1 MRSAERSVPAVRV
14 LPKQPAPVW
23 VVVVI
28 GCGTVILYAVLAA
41 LQILVVN
48 PLAAVPGAG
57 LSEIYGGISQAGESP
72 GIPLTLTVLGGGI
85 VLALAL
91 AALLLRNR
99 ATTPVAAALGYLT
112 MLALGAPALFI
123 ASFPAGMAVADTFL
137 VSGGDHSGWSTALYL
152 FSTVALIAAAA
163 LPIADAL
170 RRRSDRQELRG
181 A

>member
-1 MRSAERSVPAVRV
+1 MSV

-23 VVVVI
+23 MVVVT
-28 GCGTVILYAVLAA
+28 GCGAIILYAVLAA
-41 LQILVVN
+41 LQILALN

-85 VLALAL
+85 VLALVL
-91 AALLLRNR
+91 ASVLLWNR
-99 ATTPVAAALGYLT
+99 ATPLGAALAYLF

-123 ASFPAGMAVADTFL
+123 ASFPSGMAVADTFL
-137 VSGGDHSGWSTALYL
+137 VSGGDHSGRSMALYL
-152 FSTVALIAAAA
+152 FSAVALTAAAA
-163 LPIADAL
+163 LAIADAV
-170 RRRSDRQELRG
+170 RRRSDEDKPRD

>member
-1 MRSAERSVPAVRV
+1 MSV

-23 VVVVI
+23 MVVVT
-28 GCGTVILYAVLAA
+28 GCGAIILYAVLAA
-41 LQILVVN
+41 LQILVLN

-85 VLALAL
+85 VLALVL
-91 AALLLRNR
+91 AALLLWNR
-99 ATTPVAAALGYLT
+99 ATTPLAAAMAYLF

-137 VSGGDHSGWSTALYL
+137 ISGGDNSGWSTALYL

-163 LPIADAL
+163 LATADAV
-170 RRRSDRQELRG
+170 RRGSVEEKPRG